1 MRTRSSCARGVIMK
15 GICLRCTTKP
25 HTDNEF
31 VCNHSMPHAGDWPQS
46 RFPDVPET
54 PEQVSMDVPET
65 SKASTGEPESPKQ
78 ASTGEPESP
87 KQASTGVPQTPSS
100 SEPRWQEGKDIAADT
115 GHGCPGAHTI
125 CPGVATMHAQEFR
138 HWCRF
143 CRRRRYAKASVG
155 NGGRDIVQRFQE
167 WALPYLVDTK
177 GENHLFQQVRVA
189 VGPRIEEFAG
199 IPCHVLKAVGRE
211 WLEDRAL
218 LKSVSC
224 ICSTRTVQTEQVKTE
239 NGRYKNLPRSNAR
252 EHDRLP
258 FVAPAPQKRFSA
270 AASSEFASPV
280 VPHSK
285 VCQLGLEIQ
294 SHACD
299 ATLSRSGKKL
309 SYQAQASI
317 QPDEVRRD
325 CPTYYGKTTQIEGV
339 ATAKLLLAGSSVTHG
354 AHGTHASIQNASRPT
369 FGRLQF
375 CCYKGGG
382 YENEQ
387 SFQQICF
394 FCGNNVPPYKP
405 YHLEN
410 KYGTH
415 CVLCRRYT
423 CSACCQWELGKPYC
437 TWCAKHGPRI
447 SVDHR
452 RMNSRGR
459 AVSRSCK
466 AWKETVDW
474 LDMLE
479 FVRDRVA
486 LHSPNLPCA
495 VNDNEAMP
503 DSTELQNG
511 QGMDFQS
518 NALKRCRREVSV
530 NVQEIVYGLLL
541 SKYGDENRVQEVF
554 AQNWVPDWDGW
565 LQGKDAD
572 TDEDYMQLM
581 TRFEAV
587 AKANVPVNVKSNRA
601 RLAELETQGLT
612 LIVASPH
619 GANNCLIDSLLLGLI
634 RSGILTCSGDIL
646 QRQHVCEACRAYLKT
661 EHGIEEGIY
670 LDGHRDG
677 PRILYYL
684 LAIRWPRA
692 VVLQVRFYDRLDQND
707 FSEELREELNSI
719 EFSWGPLLQ
728 RVRCELHIF
737 NHTHSDGNGYHFD
750 LLWRSHAGG
759 RHLTERSDGQ
769 TPSEQRID
777 DSPRS
782 RDGAAPWPATTARQE
797 GPIDTA
803 PKLAENNQPQ
813 VNRSASSKRSFDI
826 GSALQMQLS
835 DPVSPDN
842 TCGRLVEKA
851 PAAENFDH
859 MDAAASAGD
868 GPDGGPPVT
877 DLHAAPT
884 TSPKRDHT
892 VASADAR
899 TMLGGDDLRACLQ
912 NFLSARSQA
921 PIRIEGSD
929 VNSLRAKW
937 NNMADVGAQLQVWL
951 GASMPNFEP
960 TRKNALLLA
969 KQWMRFYIACTQE
982 IESNK
987 KKTVSGGRQ
996 PRNSER
1002 GRSDAADNAK
1012 RGGNRLREKEAAHR
1026 RFAAKKRRRC
1036 TL

>member
-31 VCNHSMPHAGDWPQS
+31 VCNHFMPHAGDWPQS

-405 YHLEN
+405 YHLED

-479 FVRDRVA
+479 FVRDSGA
-486 LHSPNLPCA
+486 SLTKPA
-495 VNDNEAMP
+495 VC
-503 DSTELQNG
+503 SQW
-511 QGMDFQS
+511 QWS
-518 NALKRCRREVSV
+518 NARLNWATEWPR
-530 NVQEIVYGLLL
+530 YGLP
-541 SKYGDENRVQEVF
+541 KQC
-554 AQNWVPDWDGW
+554 AQALPAWSFCQCARNCIWTLAIEIWGREPCTRSVCAKLGPGLGW
-565 LQGKDAD
+565 LAPRQGRWHRWRLYAANDSLWGCGKSKRASECQIKSRTPGWIGNAGINPHSGVAPRSQQLPHWFFALGID
-572 TDEDYMQLM
+572 TVRHSYVLRRH
-581 TRFEAV
+581 T
-587 AKANVPVNVKSNRA
+587 AKAT
-601 RLAELETQGLT
+601 RLW
-612 LIVASPH
+612 SM
-619 GANNCLIDSLLLGLI
+619 
-634 RSGILTCSGDIL
+634 
-646 QRQHVCEACRAYLKT
+646 
-661 EHGIEEGIY
+661 
-670 LDGHRDG
+670 
-677 PRILYYL
+677 PRL
-684 LAIRWPRA
+684 
-692 VVLQVRFYDRLDQND
+692 F
-707 FSEELREELNSI
+707 E
-719 EFSWGPLLQ
+719 
-728 RVRCELHIF
+728 
-737 NHTHSDGNGYHFD
+737 
-750 LLWRSHAGG
+750 
-759 RHLTERSDGQ
+759 
-769 TPSEQRID
+769 
-777 DSPRS
+777 
-782 RDGAAPWPATTARQE
+782 DGAWNRRRYLFGWTSGWATYFV
-797 GPIDTA
+797 
-803 PKLAENNQPQ
+803 L
-813 VNRSASSKRSFDI
+813 
-826 GSALQMQLS
+826 
-835 DPVSPDN
+835 
-842 TCGRLVEKA
+842 
-851 PAAENFDH
+851 
-859 MDAAASAGD
+859 SAG
-868 GPDGGPPVT
+868 
-877 DLHAAPT
+877 
-884 TSPKRDHT
+884 
-892 VASADAR
+892 
-899 TMLGGDDLRACLQ
+899 
-912 NFLSARSQA
+912 
-921 PIRIEGSD
+921 
-929 VNSLRAKW
+929 
-937 NNMADVGAQLQVWL
+937 
-951 GASMPNFEP
+951 
-960 TRKNALLLA
+960 
-969 KQWMRFYIACTQE
+969 Y
-982 IESNK
+982 
-987 KKTVSGGRQ
+987 
-996 PRNSER
+996 
-1002 GRSDAADNAK
+1002 
-1012 RGGNRLREKEAAHR
+1012 
-1026 RFAAKKRRRC
+1026 
-1036 TL
+1036 